1 MKPVRTGPA
10 SFTLVEIL
18 VVITIIGLLAGIA
31 VPAVGGAL
39 NAARKAKAMTMA
51 NQIRT
56 AMVQFQTEYGFFP
69 TNGMGF
75 DARGMGTTTPALTRV
90 LVGSTNATNDN
101 PRQIVFLEVP
111 AEFTSGGAGNAESG
125 GIMTPRDLY
134 KRGSVKIRQFNY
146 SVAVD
151 HDYDSRVWVTNG
163 SAATNISGSCHV
175 WIQDPTDPARK
186 TVGTWK

>member
-1 MKPVRTGPA
+1 MRWGRYPGGVR
-10 SFTLVEIL
+10 SFTLIEIL
-18 VVITIIGLLAGIA
+18 VVISIIGLLAGIA

-56 AMVQFQTEYGFFP
+56 AMVQFHTEYGFFP
-69 TNGMGF
+69 TNGMNQQGI
-75 DARGMGTTTPALTRV
+75 GGTGRALTEI
-90 LVGSTNATNDN
+90 LIGTNSATNDN

-111 AEFTSGGAGNAESG
+111 AEFTMNGAGDPVAG
-125 GIMTPRDLY
+125 GIVNPKELY
-134 KRGSVKIRQFNY
+134 KRGTMKNRQVPY

-151 HDYDSRVWVTNG
+151 HDYDSKVWVTNG
-163 SAATNISGSCHV
+163 TAVTNISGSCHV

-186 TVGTWK
+186 TVGTWR